1 MRNKNKIE
9 RPNQFAI
16 MLTMVKRNLK
26 VYFKNVPIVI
36 FTLMVPLAVLAV
48 YALFL
53 RPMEAQQIRSALE
66 QFNIILKP
74 EQNPDDLDFLK
85 KIYGIADCWMMSGVL
100 AVSCI
105 TVSLNSNYIMVKDK
119 ENDANKDML
128 SSPISPRTIMFS
140 YFLFN
145 FLVTFLVIFIVF
157 LLCLLWLALYNAYMI
172 DVIDFFSILGAL
184 ILSVM
189 SASLATFFIASFIK
203 TDSVLSTIVAIF
215 SAGIGFLIGAYLP
228 DSMMPDTIK
237 NLTALFPG
245 TYSTTL
251 LRNFFVHTPMVKLI
265 ESGRINEGF
274 INEFV
279 NMFGFNIKF
288 FNIEVSVP
296 IMWLVLFISIIIF
309 LVLNM
314 IFSSRNTFTG
324 LFFSR
329 KEKKRIDI
337 IQKGIKEEKNE
348 IE

>member
-9 RPNQFAI
+9 RPNQLAI

-157 LLCLLWLALYNAYMI
+157 LLC
-172 DVIDFFSILGAL
+172 F
-184 ILSVM
+184 
-189 SASLATFFIASFIK
+189 SFIISK
-203 TDSVLSTIVAIF
+203 T
-215 SAGIGFLIGAYLP
+215 
-228 DSMMPDTIK
+228 
-237 NLTALFPG
+237 
-245 TYSTTL
+245 
-251 LRNFFVHTPMVKLI
+251 
-265 ESGRINEGF
+265 
-274 INEFV
+274 
-279 NMFGFNIKF
+279 
-288 FNIEVSVP
+288 
-296 IMWLVLFISIIIF
+296 
-309 LVLNM
+309 
-314 IFSSRNTFTG
+314 
-324 LFFSR
+324 
-329 KEKKRIDI
+329 
-337 IQKGIKEEKNE
+337 
-348 IE
+348 